1 MNVDPVVVVTSSHEE
16 QDIVRSYEL
25 GTNSYVVKPV
35 EFRGLRPGRRRPG
48 PLLGRAQPE
57 PLPLIE

>member
-35 EFRGLRPGRRRPG
+35 EFEAFAQAVADLGLYWVVLNRNPSP
-48 PLLGRAQPE
+48 
-57 PLPLIE
+57 